1 MFCSGCGL
9 RLLTAAKFCHSCGL
23 TTGVKDD
30 DSLCVAELE
39 IGTLQKES
47 DIKALHSPLT
57 SIEKKKERNEARGLL
72 VVSLG
77 RKRKRKTTRVKSP
90 YILAL

>member
-1 MFCSGCGL
+1 MMFCSGCGS

-39 IGTLQKES
+39 MDSSERKRHQNT
-47 DIKALHSPLT
+47 PLT
-57 SIEKKKERNEARGLL
+57 FDEYREKKKRNEARGLL
-72 VVSLG
+72 VVSL
-77 RKRKRKTTRVKSP
+77 
-90 YILAL
+90 